1 MLRKR
6 FISSFIIE
14 IQIEIKAFGLLQ
26 DINYERQPTAGVAS
40 LWYTVQSDLLIWWIF
55 RSIAVPA

>member
-14 IQIEIKAFGLLQ
+14 IHIEIKALGLLQ
-26 DINYERQPTAGVAS
+26 DINYEHQPTAIVGFFM
-40 LWYTVQSDLLIWWIF
+40 VQGTKLSADGGCL
-55 RSIAVPA
+55 

>member
-14 IQIEIKAFGLLQ
+14 IRIEIKAFGLLQ
-26 DINYERQPTAGVAS
+26 DINYECQPAAVVDFFM
-40 LWYTVQSDLLIWWIF
+40 VQGTN
-55 RSIAVPA
+55 